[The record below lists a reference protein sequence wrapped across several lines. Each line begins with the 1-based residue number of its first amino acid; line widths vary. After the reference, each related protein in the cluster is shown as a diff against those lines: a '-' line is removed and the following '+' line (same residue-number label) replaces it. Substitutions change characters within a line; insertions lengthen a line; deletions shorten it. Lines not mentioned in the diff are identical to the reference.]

1 MRKQAGGIS
10 VFMLVML
17 VSMLVFAA
25 WVTDVMRI
33 YSVHNQVANA
43 TDAALASAIISE
55 VPEATAVELLNANL
69 SSGAASPFMQDVRLT
84 HQRDEQE
91 ENLQVELDFVPNS
104 LNVAASEIVP
114 ISAHAKA
121 GVSSNKAEIVFMLD
135 VSNSMS
141 GEPMAKTK
149 EALLAFADKLY
160 SRGNRNQNYVVS
172 IVPASGNVNTG
183 PMEEIY
189 LGAFRRHNHAQVKRE
204 NGWSDMFDR
213 GNGRAPAVPGRK
225 RNAMCRDL
233 EYEGNNPGTLGL
245 RYFRNLE
252 KQPQFANN
260 NSKRIIRPMH
270 KPAVSVFDDGTPLD
284 PAVYPSTNTREN
296 YRPFHEDKA
305 IFDDIECHVNPI
317 VPFITERRL
326 FESTVQRLV
335 PGMNTNNAEGM
346 VWAMRLLSPYWQG
359 IWDASRPQLPRHY
372 GDENS
377 SKYLVMFSDG
387 NHLID
392 PAFRDKKMKLICTQ
406 LKQPGRDVKV
416 ITINFGGAASQRLMQ
431 SCASGP
437 EFYHV
442 ASLFSVERVFEQI
455 ADQVISSSLIE

>member
-1 MRKQAGGIS
+1 MRKQTGGIS
-10 VFMLVML
+10 VFMLVLLM
-17 VSMLVFAA
+17 SMLVFAA

-33 YSVHNQVANA
+33 YSVHTQMANA

-55 VPEATAVELLNANL
+55 VPESTAVELLHANL
-69 SSGAASPFMQDVRLT
+69 TSGAASPYVEEVRLT
-84 HQRDEQE
+84 HLRDEQE
-91 ENLQVELDFVPNS
+91 ESLQVALDFVPNS
-104 LNVAASEIVP
+104 LNIAAQESVP
-114 ISAHAKA
+114 IRTNAKA
-121 GVSSNKAEIVFMLD
+121 GISSNKAEIVFMLD

-141 GEPMAKTK
+141 GEPMNKTK

-160 SRGNRNQNYVVS
+160 ARGNRNQNYVVS

-189 LGAFRRHNHAQVKRE
+189 LGSFRRYDHAQVKRE
-204 NGWSDMFDR
+204 NRWSDMFDR
-213 GNGRAPAVPGRK
+213 ASGRTPAVPGRQ

-233 EYEGNNPGTLGL
+233 DFEGNNPATLGL

-252 KQPQFANN
+252 KAPQFASN
-260 NSKRIIRPMH
+260 NSKRIIRPIH
-270 KPAVSVFDDGTPLD
+270 KPAVLHFDDGTPLD
-284 PAVYPSTNTREN
+284 PPVYPSTNPSNN

-317 VPFITERRL
+317 VPFITERRH

-359 IWDASRPQLPRHY
+359 IWDKTRPELPRRY
-372 GDENS
+372 SDETSN
-377 SKYLVMFSDG
+377 KYLVMFSDG

-406 LKQPGRDVKV
+406 LKQPGRGVKV
-416 ITINFGGAASQRLMQ
+416 MTVNFGGAASERLMQ

-437 EFYHV
+437 EYYHV
-442 ASLFSVERVFEQI
+442 ASLFSVEKVFEQI
-455 ADQVISSSLIE
+455 AEQVISSSLIE